1 MRFPPITI
9 VGSRSFRRLLVALV
23 VVTTAAT
30 IFLGMRTWGTFTL
43 LRSAYEAGVPQTS
56 SVRPWMT
63 LRYVAAT
70 YRVPEAALREELRL
84 PADTDPD
91 TTLFSL
97 AGRTGITAPDYVRR
111 AQRAIATVASV
122 PLDSSGD
129 GDTDRLGT
137 AGDTFVSA
145 VLAYGYPALA
155 LALLLGALGVPL
167 PSSLSMVV
175 AGSLAAQERLSWE
188 VLAIVATAASVA
200 GDLGGYGIGRI
211 LGDGLPGGGAR
222 WLGLTSDRRERARQF
237 FERWGA
243 LGVLLS
249 RSLVSLLGPA
259 VNLVA
264 GASRYRFGLFV
275 LLVVL
280 GRLLWSSI
288 YLGFGY
294 FAGGALEPAADF
306 LASLTGLLVSAVLLA
321 FAIRA
326 TLRARHDLAPTGGAG
341 APAAPADS
349 GRHDPGHRA

>member
-1 MRFPPITI
+1 MRFPPIP
-9 VGSRSFRRLLVALV
+9 VVRSRWIRRVLVALV

-30 IFLGMRTWGTFTL
+30 IFFGLRTWGTFTL

-63 LRYVAAT
+63 LRYIAAT
-70 YRVPEAALREELRL
+70 YRAPEEALREELRL
-84 PADTDPD
+84 PTDTDPD

-97 AGRTGITAPDYVRR
+97 ARRTGITAPDYVRR
-111 AQRAIATVASV
+111 VQLAIATVASV
-122 PLDSSGD
+122 ALDPSGAD
-129 GDTDRLGT
+129 DAERLGT
-137 AGDTFVSA
+137 AAGDAFVSA

-155 LALLLGALGVPL
+155 LSLLLGALGVPL
-167 PSSLSMVV
+167 PSSLSMIV
-175 AGSLAAQERLSWE
+175 AGSLAAQERLSWK
-188 VLAIVATAASVA
+188 VLAIIATAASVA

-211 LGDGLPGGGAR
+211 LGDRFPAGSGR
-222 WLGLTSDRRERARQF
+222 WFGLTSDRRVRATQF

-243 LGVLLS
+243 LGVFLS

-294 FAGGALEPAADF
+294 FAGGGLESAADF
-306 LASLTGLLVSAVLLA
+306 LASVTGLLVSAALLA
-321 FAIRA
+321 GLGVTIRRS
-326 TLRARHDLAPTGGAG
+326 RASRPLA
-341 APAAPADS
+341 
-349 GRHDPGHRA
+349 